1 MFRGDFIC
9 RCAILMP
16 VKTPSSTADI
26 EKKPPVE
33 APVVAAEEVKK
44 PLVDAVNEND
54 EDPPILKS

>member
-1 MFRGDFIC
+1 MLRGEFIC
-9 RCAILMP
+9 RCAMLMP
-16 VKTPSSTADI
+16 VKTPSSTTDV

-33 APVVAAEEVKK
+33 APVVATEEVKK